1 VRGGFGAVRGGLE
14 PVFNFK
20 RGNGP
25 PAFDEQDLRDVF
37 DGGRRKASRKNLAA
51 DLMSRGFAEPTAYR
65 ALSKG
70 GKFADFILEE
80 DGLLSW
86 KG

>member
-1 VRGGFGAVRGGLE
+1 MTE
-14 PVFNFK
+14 H
-20 RGNGP
+20 
-25 PAFDEQDLRDVF
+25 DLRDVF
-37 DGGRRKASRKNLAA
+37 DGGRRKASHKVLVA
-51 DLMSRGFAEPTAYR
+51 DLVSRGFAEPTAYR
-65 ALSKG
+65 ALRKG

>member
-1 VRGGFGAVRGGLE
+1 ME

-20 RGNGP
+20 RGNGRRLLT
-25 PAFDEQDLRDVF
+25 EQDLRDVF
-37 DGGRRKASRKNLAA
+37 DGGRRKASRKVLVA
-51 DLMSRGFAEPTAYR
+51 DLVSRGFAEPTAYR

-70 GKFADFILEE
+70 GKFADFIQED